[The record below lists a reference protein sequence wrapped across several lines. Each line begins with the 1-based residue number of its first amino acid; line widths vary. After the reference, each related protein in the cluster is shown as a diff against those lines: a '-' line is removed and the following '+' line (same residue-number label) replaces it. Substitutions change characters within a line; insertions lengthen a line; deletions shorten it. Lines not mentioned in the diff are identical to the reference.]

1 MIFNS
6 SFIFLGL
13 NKVLHGKYWMSFPE
27 GVYSQEA
34 FILAVSKHLGRIL
47 ADEEVPGVIR
57 EAKDYCE
64 ILKKRSIEEKKLEKK
79 VEKEA
84 EKRAHYEAKRSQIQE
99 SLSVTGLDISLSN
112 AVDSYAMSL
121 VPISDYGS
129 KKVEF
134 FDVERREIVDYDE
147 EKYRAK
153 KGLETRADL
162 IRSCFSG
169 KLKFNPMNENPIYV
183 EEINGLKYQVFNKCN
198 TPKWFSRSPTKDNIE
213 GSLIEKLLFNLF
225 PEKESRDVA
234 LSWAYHA
241 YTSRN
246 QTYLMLVGL
255 QGVGKGLFTSLLS
268 QLVGPKYTEVCP
280 DSFLKDKFNGAMK
293 DKRFLILDEIEIV
306 EGVVGRLKQIA
317 NDFVPYEPKGV
328 DSTTIRNYTS
338 TCLTSNSIGDMAV
351 SPQDRRFSA
360 VSIGNTPLLT
370 VMSQALVDA
379 LGEMVRRT
387 QDEEPHEEVV
397 NFCHWLL
404 KEYKNTKYS
413 NTYVHKGDHYYEM
426 SFKGLQTFQQFLVTF
441 ITEDYDLSGDT
452 SYFISELNIKYKK
465 YSSKGPREKWS
476 LPNNKSIDSF
486 LSTYKFM
493 DKYYLGGL
501 ERLVDDK
508 EGSSFKLVIDENLR
522 QYLLSKRDIIGL

>member
-1 MIFNS
+1 MIFTP
-6 SFIFLGL
+6 SFISLGL
-13 NKVLHGKYWMSFPE
+13 SKVVYNKYHLSFPE
-27 GVYSQEA
+27 GVSSQET
-34 FILAVSKHLGRIL
+34 FILMVSKHVGRIL
-47 ADEEVPGVIR
+47 NDEEISTLIK
-57 EAKDYCE
+57 EAKEYCE
-64 ILKKRSIEEKKLEKK
+64 AIKKQLIAQKELEKIQK
-79 VEKEA
+79 KEA
-84 EKRAHYEAKRSQIQE
+84 EKKAKYDAKRSQIQD

-134 FDVERREIVDYDE
+134 FDAEKREIIDYDE

-153 KGLETRADL
+153 KGMETRADL

-169 KLKFNPMNENPIYV
+169 KIKFDPMNENPIYV
-183 EEINGLKYQVFNKCN
+183 EEINGLKHQVFNKCN
-198 TPKWFSRSPTKDNIE
+198 TPKWFSRVPTKDNIE

-293 DKRFLILDEIEIV
+293 DKRLLILDEIDIV
-306 EGVVGRLKQIA
+306 ESVVGRLKQIA
-317 NDFVPYEPKGV
+317 NDFVPYEAKGI
-328 DSTTIRNYTS
+328 DSTTIRNHTS
-338 TCLTSNSIGDMAV
+338 ACMTSNSIGEMAV

-360 VSIGNTPLLT
+360 VSIGNIPLLT
-370 VMSQALVDA
+370 VMSQALVDE

-387 QDEEPHEEVV
+387 QDEEPHEEVI

-413 NTYVHKGDHYYEM
+413 NTYVHKGTHYYEM
-426 SFKGLQTFQQFLVTF
+426 SFKGLQTYQQFLVTF
-441 ITEDYDLSGDT
+441 ITEEYDLLGDT
-452 SYFISELNIKYKK
+452 SYFLSALNKKYKK
-465 YSSKGPREKWS
+465 YSGKESRDKYS
-476 LPNNKSIDSF
+476 LPSNKNIISF

-493 DKYYLGGL
+493 DKHYLGTL
-501 ERLVDDK
+501 ERLMEDK
-508 EGSSFKLVIDENLR
+508 EDSSFKLVINEDLR
-522 QYLLSKRDIIGL
+522 QYLLSTRDIIDL

>member
-1 MIFNS
+1 VIFTP
-6 SFIFLGL
+6 SFISLGL
-13 NKVLHGKYWMSFPE
+13 NKVLHSKYWISFPE
-27 GVYSQEA
+27 GISSQEA
-34 FILAVSKHLGRIL
+34 FILMVSKHLGRVL
-47 ADEEVPGVIR
+47 TDEEVSTLIR
-57 EAKDYCE
+57 EAKEYCE
-64 ILKKRSIEEKKLEKK
+64 ILKKQLIEEKRQEKLEIKK
-79 VEKEA
+79 A
-84 EKRAHYEAKRSQIQE
+84 EKRAEFEAKHSQIQN

-134 FDVERREIVDYDE
+134 FDAEKREIIDYDE

-153 KGLETRADL
+153 KGMETRADL
-162 IRSCFSG
+162 IRACFSG
-169 KLKFNPMNENPIYV
+169 KIKFDPMNEKSIYV
-183 EEINGLKYQVFNKCN
+183 EEINGLKHQVFNKCN
-198 TPKWFSRSPTKDNIE
+198 TPKWLSRVPTKDNIE
-213 GSLIEKLLFNLF
+213 GSLIHKLLLNLF

-255 QGVGKGLFTSLLS
+255 QGVGKGLFTSLLT
-268 QLVGPKYTEVCP
+268 QLVGPKYAEVCP

-293 DKRFLILDEIEIV
+293 DKRLLILDEIEIV

-317 NDFVPYEPKGV
+317 NDFVPYEPKGI

-338 TCLTSNSIGDMAV
+338 TCMTSNSIGDMAV

-360 VSIGNTPLLT
+360 VSIGNLPLLT
-370 VMSQALVDA
+370 VMSQALVDE

-387 QDEEPHEEVV
+387 QDEEPHEEIV

-413 NTYVHKGDHYYEM
+413 NTYVHKGTHYYEM
-426 SFKGLQTFQQFLVTF
+426 SFKGLKTFQQFLVTF
-441 ITEDYDLSGDT
+441 ITEDYNLSGDVN
-452 SYFISELNIKYKK
+452 YLISDLNIKYKK
-465 YSSKGPREKWS
+465 YSGKGTRENYS
-476 LPNNKSIDSF
+476 LPNNKSMDSF

-493 DKYYLGGL
+493 DKYYLGTL
-501 ERLVDDK
+501 ERLVDEK
-508 EGSSFKLVIDENLR
+508 EDSSFKLVIDENLR
-522 QYLLSKRDIIGL
+522 QYLLSKRNIIDL